1 LVYGVHAPEGRC
13 IIGGIF
19 ILVKTKPQKKEKEQA
34 FSSISAKSFI
44 MVVAILLAILFLCG
58 SLSYFV
64 PQGEFAR
71 DAENNIIPGTYTRQ
85 GIEGIS
91 FDKVLT
97 APFRVFGTEDG
108 VTIIMISV
116 FLLVMSGVFNI
127 LDKTGG
133 IKTFIESILGRVRD
147 KGGPVVCITVL
158 VFMLFGS
165 LFGMFEELVTL
176 LPLVIM
182 LMLSMKMDTMVG
194 LGACLMAAC
203 FGFSTAITNPFSV
216 GTAAQYAEIP
226 ASSGAW
232 LRIVFFVIVYV
243 CLCIFLMLYL
253 KKIERNPQCSPTY
266 AADQKKL
273 AELVKE
279 EEGPAP
285 EKQKKVFRVYTGFFA
300 VQGVL
305 LVAIACI
312 RAISG
317 FAIPILAASFLISGI
332 ISGVIICRKFGRVL
346 SCFAKGAVTMVPAVF
361 MIAIASS
368 VKLVMEESGIIDTVM
383 NYVLELLEGKSKFV
397 AVLLIYALILF
408 LQMFIGSASAKI
420 FLVMPIVLPI
430 TEALGISP
438 NLVILTYCMADGF
451 TDVILPTNP
460 VLLIGLSMAD
470 VSYWKWLKWTWKIQ
484 LLLFVISVLVL
495 GFGLAIGY

>member
-1 LVYGVHAPEGRC
+1 M
-13 IIGGIF
+13 IF
-19 ILVKTKPQKKEKEQA
+19 ILTKTKTEKPQKEQA
-34 FSSISAKSFI
+34 FTNISAKSFI
-44 MVVAILLAILFLCG
+44 MVVVILLAILFLCG

-64 PQGEFAR
+64 PQGQFAR
-71 DAENNIIPGTYTRQ
+71 DVDNNIIPETYEAGQ
-85 GIEGIS
+85 VKGIS
-91 FDKVLT
+91 FGKVLT

-108 VTIIMISV
+108 ITIIMISV

-133 IKTFIESILGRVRD
+133 IKTVISSILGKVRD
-147 KGGPVVCITVL
+147 KGGPVVCVTVL

-176 LPLVIM
+176 LPLVIVF
-182 LMLSMKMDTMVG
+182 MLSMKMDTMMG

-216 GTAAQYAEIP
+216 GTAAQYAGVP

-243 CLCIFLMLYL
+243 SLCVFLMLYL
-253 KKIERNPQCSPTY
+253 KKIERKPQCSPTY
-266 AADQKKL
+266 AADQKKR
-273 AELVKE
+273 AELAVD
-279 EEGPAP
+279 EGPAP
-285 EKQKKVFRVYTGFFA
+285 ENQKKVFRVYAGFFGI
-300 VQGVL
+300 QGAL

-332 ISGVIICRKFGRVL
+332 ISGLIICKKVGRVMG
-346 SCFAKGAVTMVPAVF
+346 CFAKGAATMVPAVF

-383 NYVLELLEGKSKFV
+383 HFALDMLEGKSKFV
-397 AVLLIYALILF
+397 TILLIYFLILF
-408 LQMFIGSASAKI
+408 LQLFIGSASAKI

-430 TEALGISP
+430 TSSFTSFGFDLIAFSTSSHV
-438 NLVILTYCMADGF
+438 NSSILEKSIVF
-451 TDVILPTNP
+451 
-460 VLLIGLSMAD
+460 S
-470 VSYWKWLKWTWKIQ
+470 
-484 LLLFVISVLVL
+484 
-495 GFGLAIGY
+495 